1 MDRNQAKEFYPFLQA
16 FAEGKAIECRTKP
29 SALSKSWQGMNDW
42 TEIKEI
48 GYWDNIEYRIKP
60 EPKYRPF
67 KDAEECWA
75 EMQKHQPFGWVKDRN
90 GSKFVIENVDSRGF
104 VEVYDD
110 GTCSFKEVFENRT
123 FADGTPFG
131 VKVEQ
136 LMYRPITMYQI
147 VCDRCGEVFGGTDTC
162 SALFSNKEVDIGDY
176 SDWEM
181 IDGKHYCPDCYE
193 VEVIDGVYN
202 IKAKQI

>member
-1 MDRNQAKEFYPFLQA
+1 MSMQICKEAYQELIDGDIEWLLRQPRDLERDHIEA
-16 FAEGKAIECRTKP
+16 VLRKSVELLYGKK
-29 SALSKSWQGMNDW
+29 
-42 TEIKEI
+42 
-48 GYWDNIEYRIKP
+48 
-60 EPKYRPF
+60 
-67 KDAEECWA
+67 
-75 EMQKHQPFGWVKDRN
+75 
-90 GSKFVIENVDSRGF
+90 
-104 VEVYDD
+104 
-110 GTCSFKEVFENRT
+110 
-123 FADGTPFG
+123 
-131 VKVEQ
+131 EQ

>member
-1 MDRNQAKEFYPFLQA
+1 MEISKRAYQELIDGDIEWLFRQPRDLERDHIEAVLRKSVELLYGKE
-16 FAEGKAIECRTKP
+16 
-29 SALSKSWQGMNDW
+29 
-42 TEIKEI
+42 
-48 GYWDNIEYRIKP
+48 
-60 EPKYRPF
+60 
-67 KDAEECWA
+67 
-75 EMQKHQPFGWVKDRN
+75 
-90 GSKFVIENVDSRGF
+90 
-104 VEVYDD
+104 
-110 GTCSFKEVFENRT
+110 
-123 FADGTPFG
+123 
-131 VKVEQ
+131 EQ

-202 IKAKQI
+202 VKAKQI

>member
-1 MDRNQAKEFYPFLQA
+1 MNRKEAAELLPIIKA
-16 FAEGKAIECRTKP
+16 FSEGESIETKTG
-29 SALSKSWQGMNDW
+29 SGWIS
-42 TEIKEI
+42 
-48 GYWDNIEYRIKP
+48 IENMSFAGNPDSYRIKP
-60 EPKYRPF
+60 ESKYRPF
-67 KDAEECWA
+67 ANTEECWK
-75 EMQKHQPFGWVKDRN
+75 EMEKHQPFGWVKSKED
-90 GSKFVIENVDSRGF
+90 GSRSLITLIISEENIDINCIGGF
-104 VEVYDD
+104 TSDKIMKMFTFDD
-110 GTCSFKEVFENRT
+110 GAVFGILEE
-123 FADGTPFG
+123 
-131 VKVEQ
+131 EQ

-202 IKAKQI
+202 VKAKEKQIWKY

>member
-1 MDRNQAKEFYPFLQA
+1 MSMQICKEAYQELIDGDIEWLLRQPRDLERDHIEA
-16 FAEGKAIECRTKP
+16 VLRKSVELLYGKK
-29 SALSKSWQGMNDW
+29 
-42 TEIKEI
+42 
-48 GYWDNIEYRIKP
+48 
-60 EPKYRPF
+60 
-67 KDAEECWA
+67 
-75 EMQKHQPFGWVKDRN
+75 
-90 GSKFVIENVDSRGF
+90 
-104 VEVYDD
+104 
-110 GTCSFKEVFENRT
+110 
-123 FADGTPFG
+123 
-131 VKVEQ
+131 EQ

-202 IKAKQI
+202 VKAKEKQVWKY

>member
-1 MDRNQAKEFYPFLQA
+1 MAWLAVNYH
-16 FAEGKAIECRTKP
+16 G
-29 SALSKSWQGMNDW
+29 
-42 TEIKEI
+42 
-48 GYWDNIEYRIKP
+48 
-60 EPKYRPF
+60 
-67 KDAEECWA
+67 
-75 EMQKHQPFGWVKDRN
+75 
-90 GSKFVIENVDSRGF
+90 
-104 VEVYDD
+104 VEVILSDRPKKLFRRLWGND
-110 GTCSFKEVFENRT
+110 KTQIIPLPQGSIKKLIGRELKWEDEPVELKE
-123 FADGTPFG
+123 
-131 VKVEQ
+131 EQ

-202 IKAKQI
+202 VKAKEKQVWKY